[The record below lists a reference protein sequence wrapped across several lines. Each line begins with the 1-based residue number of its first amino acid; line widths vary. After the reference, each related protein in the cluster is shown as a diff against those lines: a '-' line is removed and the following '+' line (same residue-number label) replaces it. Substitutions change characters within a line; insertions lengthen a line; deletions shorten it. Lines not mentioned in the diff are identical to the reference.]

1 MDSVVSAISKTHKSA
16 QVDAFLPL
24 INKYIP

>member
-1 MDSVVSAISKTHKSA
+1 MDSVVSAISKIHKSA

-24 INKYIP
+24 ISKCIP

>member
-24 INKYIP
+24 ISKCIP